1 MKKYFLLCAAAL
13 CMTSCLNDD
22 DETPVKDDG
31 LRVVTFEDATVPS
44 VGNFWTSL
52 VDDPQYDGPLLYQN
66 FNSENYTYDTDYS
79 WKDPNTHLYSEIPWV
94 KFNYSP
100 YPTRSFGSGGVAI
113 SNYRNEDI
121 SSATF
126 KEQLTIPFTENN
138 NANFAVVYQGNPEN
152 VEYLPSIRFEDN
164 KARLIPGMYITL
176 TSYTQNS
183 IINGDTYTTPFD
195 AKDQYTITFIGY
207 NGSTETTRVNVVLNV
222 NNIQQLMT
230 GWYGIDLS
238 SLGKVTEVKFLI
250 DSTKKNDYGISTP
263 TYFAFDNVYVQLN
276 KGEY

>member
-1 MKKYFLLCAAAL
+1 MKKYLWLCAAAL
-13 CMTSCLNDD
+13 CFTSCLNDD

-31 LRVVTFEDATVPS
+31 LRVVTFEDASVPS
-44 VGNFWTSL
+44 VGNYWTSL
-52 VDDPQYDGPLLYQN
+52 VDDPQYGGPLLYQN
-66 FNSENYTYDTDYS
+66 YNPENWTYDTEYS
-79 WKDPNTHLYSEIPWV
+79 WKDPNTQLFSEIPWV
-94 KFNYSP
+94 NFYGSM
-100 YPTRSFGSGGVAI
+100 TRSFSSGGVAI
-113 SNYRNEDI
+113 SNYRNESI

-126 KEQLTIPFTENN
+126 EKQLTIPFTENN
-138 NANFAVVYQGNPEN
+138 NTNFAVVYQGTQE
-152 VEYLPSIRFEDN
+152 VQYLPSIRFADD

-183 IINGDTYTTPFD
+183 IINGDEYTTPFD

-238 SLGKVTEVKFLI
+238 SLGKVTEIKFLI